1 MSDLVAGQGTRG
13 APAMAPEERRKQ
25 LRRAVIASTV
35 GTSIEW
41 YDYFLFGTM
50 ASLVFPHLFFPK
62 SDALAGTL
70 NSYAIFFVGF
80 LARPIGAWAFGTYG
94 DRIGRKATLIATLL
108 FMGIATFLI
117 GVMPTYTQLGLWAA
131 VILVVLRA
139 CQGIGVGGEWGGSVL
154 MSMEWGSQKRKGFL
168 GSWPQFGVPIGLVL
182 SNGVTALTQLFAGKA
197 AFDDWAW
204 RVPFLLSI
212 VLVGVGLYIRLGI
225 METPVFQ
232 ALLNERRIAHAPV
245 RDVLRHNWR
254 EVILSALLRL
264 PEQAPFYLF
273 TVFVFT
279 FGAFA
284 TKLDKPFLT
293 WAVSVAGLVSFIT
306 IPLFGHLSDVIG
318 RKTMYMLGIAV
329 MAVWGF
335 VYFGLFAGGVAV
347 VVFIVIALSLIPHD
361 MQYGPQAA
369 LIAESFTGRLRYSG
383 SSLGYQLASIIAGG
397 PAPIIA
403 LGIWSGKFEL
413 LGASW
418 TSPLPTKN
426 PYMISLYILAC
437 CVVGFLAT
445 LAMKNRQ
452 AFDHTQEYETQEV
465 ASEASAR
472 RPVMG

>member
-1 MSDLVAGQGTRG
+1 MADANTSAV
-13 APAMAPEERRKQ
+13 AMAPEERRKQ
-25 LRRAVIASTV
+25 LTRAVIASTV

-80 LARPIGAWAFGTYG
+80 LARPIGAWVFGTYG

-131 VILVVLRA
+131 VILVILRA

-154 MSMEWGSQKRKGFL
+154 MSMEWGSQKRKGFI

-182 SNGVTALTQLFAGKA
+182 SNGVTALTQLSAGSA
-197 AFDDWAW
+197 AFADWAW

-232 ALLNERRIAHAPV
+232 ALLNERRTAPAPV
-245 RDVLRHNWR
+245 REVLRHNWR
-254 EVILSALLRL
+254 EVVLSALLRL

-293 WAVSVAGLVSFIT
+293 WAVSVAGLVSFIS

-318 RKTMYMLGIAV
+318 RKRMYMLGISV

-361 MQYGPQAA
+361 MQYGPQSS

-418 TSPLPTKN
+418 ASPLPTKN

-437 CVVGFLAT
+437 CVIGFLAT
-445 LAMKNRQ
+445 LALKNRQ
-452 AFDHTQEYETQEV
+452 AYDHTQEYEDQETT
-465 ASEASAR
+465 EAGAGV
-472 RPVMG
+472 PHPAMG